1 MKSFIFILL
10 LSCVFG
16 ACSSSD
22 EADEALIANSLELS
36 KESVKLSNIQGSYTV
51 SVTATGEWSAS
62 VTSGGD
68 WLSISRS
75 TGNGSA
81 DLRLFFTDNTQ
92 GEKREG
98 MIKVVQESG
107 NTTIEKEIAVEQL
120 GGDPDILL
128 DYSKEKLSFRGG
140 EFSVTVVA
148 NVDWEVSIDEECASW
163 IRPVEE
169 DALGRTRAFTS
180 NERIFSIS
188 PNNGLER
195 VGKIV
200 FKTTGDYVLD
210 RTVELTQEVSQ
221 AFLELTTKEFVLPY
235 RYQMLSI
242 PVDLGEFDGAEYTI
256 ETGESWI
263 TWDREASTS
272 SQIVLQIEDN
282 ETDFPRNAKVTVKNV
297 TLEETVD
304 ILQYGKANMT
314 IGDDAATLL
323 AFPGAEGFGRVTT
336 GGRGGKVYHVTTLED
351 GEQEGTLRYAIN
363 QRDTRTIVF
372 DVAGTIF
379 LKSDLRIR
387 YGNLTIAGQTAPEQ
401 GICIASYP
409 VVLAAD
415 NIILRYLRFRVGNE
429 SGGEPDGLGG
439 MENTNV
445 IVDHC
450 SISWSVDECLSVYGG
465 ENLTVQWCIA
475 SESLRTAGHGK
486 GTHGYG
492 GNWGGTNVSYHH
504 NLLAHH
510 GSRVPRLGPR
520 PKTQENEY
528 MDMRNNVF
536 YNWGGNGCYG
546 GEGMNVNIVN
556 NYYKPGPA
564 TPNNYVRYRIAGIG
578 VRTYDYCHEEDG
590 TPNAWFP
597 MMHKWGTFYVDGNV
611 VEGNAEVTADNWTQG
626 IYGQI
631 DNSRCDDTFNDQ
643 VKAEM
648 HLTTP
653 LATGRVTTHSAQQAF
668 DLVVD
673 YAGCS
678 KGRDLIDDRIA
689 METRNGTA
697 TYIGSVTPNAGDSP
711 GLIDLP
717 DDVKPA
723 GAVSAWPEL
732 SGNGISSANLKDT
745 DGDGIPDIWED
756 AYGLDKENSADASGF
771 TLNSRYSNLEVYLHN
786 LVQHIVHAQIQGGT
800 VE

>member
-148 NVDWEVSIDEECASW
+148 NVDWGVSIDEEYASW

-235 RYQMLSI
+235 RYHTLSI

-272 SQIVLQIEDN
+272 SQIVLQIGDN
-282 ETDFPRNAKVTVKNV
+282 ETDFPRKAKVTVKNV

-314 IGDDAATLL
+314 IGDDAATVL

-363 QRDTRTIVF
+363 QRDARTIVF

-387 YGNLTIAGQTAPEQ
+387 YGNLTIAGQTAPGQ

-465 ENLTVQWCIA
+465 ENLTIQWCIA
-475 SESLRTAGHGK
+475 SESLRTRQRYAWLRWK
-486 GTHGYG
+486 
-492 GNWGGTNVSYHH
+492 
-504 NLLAHH
+504 
-510 GSRVPRLGPR
+510 LG
-520 PKTQENEY
+520 
-528 MDMRNNVF
+528 
-536 YNWGGNGCYG
+536 
-546 GEGMNVNIVN
+546 
-556 NYYKPGPA
+556 
-564 TPNNYVRYRIAGIG
+564 RYEC
-578 VRTYDYCHEEDG
+578 V
-590 TPNAWFP
+590 
-597 MMHKWGTFYVDGNV
+597 
-611 VEGNAEVTADNWTQG
+611 
-626 IYGQI
+626 
-631 DNSRCDDTFNDQ
+631 
-643 VKAEM
+643 
-648 HLTTP
+648 
-653 LATGRVTTHSAQQAF
+653 
-668 DLVVD
+668 
-673 YAGCS
+673 
-678 KGRDLIDDRIA
+678 
-689 METRNGTA
+689 
-697 TYIGSVTPNAGDSP
+697 
-711 GLIDLP
+711 
-717 DDVKPA
+717 
-723 GAVSAWPEL
+723 L
-732 SGNGISSANLKDT
+732 SS
-745 DGDGIPDIWED
+745 
-756 AYGLDKENSADASGF
+756 
-771 TLNSRYSNLEVYLHN
+771 
-786 LVQHIVHAQIQGGT
+786 
-800 VE
+800 